1 MRSQTLV
8 PAGRVGAIYDII
20 VTAGFSTPWTA
31 TIVLGLIAHV
41 HDLLGLSGDDTPH
54 FATSH
59 LLYVA
64 LFGIVVTMWAVVRI
78 IWPVPLLIAADTVG
92 RAAFA
97 LTFIWALAAGHSTV
111 LVGFLTLELVFLVA
125 QGLGV
130 RKALGADRAGRTDRA
145 AAREFAIR

>member
-1 MRSQTLV
+1 VRSQTLV
-8 PAGRVGAIYDII
+8 PAGRVGAVYDIV

-31 TIVLGLIAHV
+31 TLLLGLIAHV

-54 FATSH
+54 FATPH

-64 LFGIVVTMWAVVRI
+64 LFGIVVTMWGVVRT

-97 LTFIWALAAGHSTV
+97 LTFIWALTAGHSTV
-111 LVGFLTLELVFLVA
+111 LVGFLALELVFLVA

-130 RKALGADRAGRTDRA
+130 RKALLADRA